1 MLTPKQQAFCD
12 NYIVSHNATDAAIKA
27 GYSKKTAY
35 SQGQRLLKHVEIKKY
50 LQAVAEQA
58 HTSKIA
64 TATEILEFLTATVR
78 DDSNG
83 LKDRLKAA
91 QMLGDHFALYKN
103 TQQEQGVGDDNCIKV
118 VFDDVAEGDDD
129 D

>member
-27 GYSKKTAY
+27 GYSRRTAR
-35 SQGQRLLKHVEIKKY
+35 SVGSENLTKPDIKKY
-50 LQAVAEQA
+50 LEEHAKEA

-64 TATEILEFLTATVR
+64 TATEILEFLTDTVR
-78 DDSNG
+78 NKANG

-91 QMLGDHFALYKN
+91 QMLGDHFALYKDA
-103 TQQEQGVGDDNCIKV
+103 QAEQSEDDCATV
-118 VFDDVAEGDDD
+118 VFKNLGDDD
-129 D
+129 V

>member
-12 NYIVSHNATDAAIKA
+12 NYIVSHNATEAAIKA

-35 SQGQRLLKHVEIKKY
+35 SQGQRLLKNVEIKKY
-50 LQAVAEQA
+50 LQEHAKEA

-64 TATEILEFLTATVR
+64 TATEILEFLTDTVR
-78 DDSNG
+78 NSDNG

-91 QMLGDHFALYKN
+91 QMLGDHFALYKDA
-103 TQQEQGVGDDNCIKV
+103 QAEQSEDDCATV
-118 VFDDVAEGDDD
+118 VFKNLGDDD
-129 D
+129 V

>member
-27 GYSKKTAY
+27 GYSRKTAY
-35 SQGQRLLKHVEIKKY
+35 SQGQRLLKNVEIKKI
-50 LQAVAEQA
+50 LQGQSQQS

-64 TATEILEFLTATVR
+64 TATEILEFLTDTVR
-78 DDSNG
+78 NKANG

-91 QMLGDHFALYKN
+91 QMLGDHFALYKES
-103 TQQEQGVGDDNCIKV
+103 QAEQSNDECVTVVFQDLGDDNL
-118 VFDDVAEGDDD
+118 
-129 D
+129 

>member
-27 GYSKKTAY
+27 GYSSKTAY
-35 SQGQRLLKHVEIKKY
+35 SQGQRLLKNVEIKKY
-50 LQAVAEQA
+50 LQEHAQEA

-64 TATEILEFLTATVR
+64 TATEILEFLTDTVR
-78 DDSNG
+78 NKANG

-91 QMLGDHFALYKN
+91 QMLGDHFALYKDA
-103 TQQEQGVGDDNCIKV
+103 QAEQTEDDCVTV
-118 VFDDVAEGDDD
+118 VFQNLGDDD
-129 D
+129 V

>member
-27 GYSKKTAY
+27 GYSKKTAR
-35 SQGQRLLKHVEIKKY
+35 SQGQRLLTNVDIKKY
-50 LQAVAEQA
+50 LENNAQEA

-64 TATEILEFLTATVR
+64 TATEILEFLTDTVR
-78 DDSNG
+78 NKANG

-91 QMLGDHFALYKN
+91 QMLGDHFALYKDA
-103 TQQEQGVGDDNCIKV
+103 QAEQSEDDCVTV
-118 VFDDVAEGDDD
+118 VFQNLGDDD
-129 D
+129 A

>member
-35 SQGQRLLKHVEIKKY
+35 SQGQRLLKKVEIKKH
-50 LQAVAEQA
+50 LESNAQQA

-64 TATEILEFLTATVR
+64 DAQEILEFLTETVR
-78 DDSNG
+78 NKAYG

-91 QMLGDHFALYKN
+91 QMLGEHFSLYKDA
-103 TQQEQGVGDDNCIKV
+103 QEIKGEDDSNRVVIEIVGRKN
-118 VFDDVAEGDDD
+118 GN
-129 D
+129 

>member
-27 GYSKKTAY
+27 GYSKRTAR
-35 SQGQRLLKHVEIKKY
+35 SIGSENLAKPDIKKY
-50 LQAVAEQA
+50 LEEHAQEA

-64 TATEILEFLTATVR
+64 TATEILEFLTDTVR
-78 DDSNG
+78 NKANG

-91 QMLGDHFALYKN
+91 QMLGDHFALYKDAQ
-103 TQQEQGVGDDNCIKV
+103 TEQSEDDCVTV
-118 VFDDVAEGDDD
+118 VFQNLGDDD
-129 D
+129 A

>member
-27 GYSKKTAY
+27 GYSRRTAR
-35 SQGQRLLKHVEIKKY
+35 SVGSENLTKPDIKKY
-50 LQAVAEQA
+50 LEEHAKEA

-64 TATEILEFLTATVR
+64 TATEILEFLTDTVR
-78 DDSNG
+78 NKEYG

-91 QMLGDHFALYKN
+91 QMLGDHFALYKDAQE
-103 TQQEQGVGDDNCIKV
+103 TQTTDESVKVIFENLGDSDI
-118 VFDDVAEGDDD
+118 
-129 D
+129 

>member
-35 SQGQRLLKHVEIKKY
+35 SQGQRMLKNVEIKKS
-50 LQAVAEQA
+50 LKNSAKQA
-58 HTSKIA
+58 HASSIA
-64 TATEILEFLTATVR
+64 TATEILEFLTDTVR
-78 DDSNG
+78 NDKNG

-91 QMLGDHFALYKN
+91 QMLGEHFSLYKDA
-103 TQQEQGVGDDNCIKV
+103 QETKKDDDGNKV
-118 VFDDVAEGDDD
+118 VIEIVGRKHGN
-129 D
+129 

>member
-27 GYSKKTAY
+27 GYSAKTAY
-35 SQGQRLLKHVEIKKY
+35 SQGQRLLKNVEIKKY
-50 LQAVAEQA
+50 LESDAQQA

-64 TATEILEFLTATVR
+64 TATEILEFLTDTVR
-78 DDSNG
+78 NKTNG

-91 QMLGDHFALYKN
+91 QMLGDHFTLYDAVSDNKTEGESN
-103 TQQEQGVGDDNCIKV
+103 SVIIEIVGCNN
-118 VFDDVAEGDDD
+118 AN
-129 D
+129 

>member
-12 NYIVSHNATDAAIKA
+12 NYIVSHNATDAATRA
-27 GYSKKTAY
+27 GYSAKTAY

-50 LQAVAEQA
+50 LENNAKQA

-64 TATEILEFLTATVR
+64 TATEILEFLTDTVR
-78 DDSNG
+78 NKDNG

-91 QMLGDHFALYKN
+91 QMLGEHFALYKDGKSDEVDKESI
-103 TQQEQGVGDDNCIKV
+103 TV
-118 VFDDVAEGDDD
+118 VFENCGEETE
-129 D
+129 

>member
-12 NYIVSHNATDAAIKA
+12 NYIVSHNATNAAIKA

-35 SQGQRLLKHVEIKKY
+35 SVASENLRKPEIKKY
-50 LQAVAEQA
+50 LELHSKEL

-64 TATEILEFLTATVR
+64 TATEILEFLTDTVR
-78 DDSNG
+78 NTTHG

-91 QMLGDHFALYKN
+91 QMLGDHFALYDAIRTVQSNEKSALDKLCE
-103 TQQEQGVGDDNCIKV
+103 TIAKASQK
-118 VFDDVAEGDDD
+118 
-129 D
+129 

>member
-27 GYSKKTAY
+27 GYSKKTARFQG
-35 SQGQRLLKHVEIKKY
+35 SQLLTNLNIKKY
-50 LQAVAEQA
+50 LEDHAKEA

-64 TATEILEFLTATVR
+64 TATEILEFLTDTVR
-78 DDSNG
+78 NKANG

-91 QMLGDHFALYKN
+91 QMLGDHFALYKDAQ
-103 TQQEQGVGDDNCIKV
+103 TEQSDDGCATV
-118 VFDDVAEGDDD
+118 VFDNLGDDD
-129 D
+129 V